1 MKTDKEWLKNEINA
15 LPLRPLGF
23 SIETLREEY
32 VLSKDEVLYL
42 IDLLD
47 EPQKPIIPQFVANY
61 IEKYKG
67 NGFSLGTWL
76 HFTDGGDK
84 DECDTVLWL
93 YGGNKEEKLRR
104 EYLLLDAI
112 RYGYE
117 VEKDPHYHVAFEGE
131 FNLLYVTRVDIY
143 GENGKFNYNSEFDN
157 RHALKFTDKS
167 KAEYLAD
174 FLGATVVKA

>member
-1 MKTDKEWLKNEINA
+1 MKKDKEWLK
-15 LPLRPLGF
+15 
-23 SIETLREEY
+23 
-32 VLSKDEVLYL
+32 DEVKSLFDEAYDSGKMEYHESEESIHRINSL
-42 IDLLD
+42 VDQLD
-47 EPQKPIIPQFVANY
+47 EPQKPVIPQFVANY

-76 HFTDGGDK
+76 HFIDGDDE
-84 DECDTVLWL
+84 DECDTVIWL

-117 VEKDPHYHVAFEGE
+117 VEDEQHYHVAFEGE
-131 FNLLYVTRVDIY
+131 FNLLYVTHVDIY
-143 GENGKFNYNSEFDN
+143 GDDGKFNYSSEFDT